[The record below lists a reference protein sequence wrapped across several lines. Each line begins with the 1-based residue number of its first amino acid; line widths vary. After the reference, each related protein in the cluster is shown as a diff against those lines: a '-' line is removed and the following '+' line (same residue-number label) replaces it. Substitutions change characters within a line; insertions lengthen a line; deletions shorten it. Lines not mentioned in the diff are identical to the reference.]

1 MSNSTRWTRRRGF
14 DWSRRRALGAGVAT
28 VATAMAGF
36 MPGRASAATTLR
48 WGSVLPANHP
58 EIAMIERVGK
68 QVREQTGGAVEI
80 QVFPAGQLGSSRD
93 LIEATS
99 TGAIQIVDEGAAQF
113 GQFVPQFSILEGPYL
128 WQDAAQIRR
137 VMASSIPDEMNAA
150 LVAKR
155 SMRVIGS
162 TYYGK
167 RHVTSGSK
175 AINTVDDMKG
185 FKLRIPEVDTFR
197 AMAEAWGA
205 RPTPLN
211 FSELYLALSQG
222 AVDGQENPLP
232 TIQSGKF
239 NEVQKYLILTGH
251 ILTPRLIAVNEATWA
266 ALSAPQQ
273 QALKAAIA
281 ANAQIQDDEILA
293 QEGKLVDTFKGGG
306 MIVIQPD
313 IESFRKPVLATLP
326 AKFEAKW
333 ARASGSAFR
342 QPDRPRKPKS
352 LKVFAEPSS
361 SPRTRG
367 SSDVRWKTLGS
378 RSVTQLR
385 GNDVF
390 R

>member
-1 MSNSTRWTRRRGF
+1 MNHSTRWTRRQVM
-14 DWSRRRALGAGVAT
+14 GAAI
-28 VATAMAGF
+28 ATAAAGLV
-36 MPGRASAATTLR
+36 PGRAIAAATLR
-48 WGSVLPANHP
+48 WASVLPANHP
-58 EIAMIERVGK
+58 GIAMMERVAK
-68 QVREQTGGAVEI
+68 QAKEQTGGAVEI

-113 GQFVPQFSILEGPYL
+113 GQFVPQFSILEAPYL
-128 WQDAAQIRR
+128 WRDAAQIRR
-137 VMASSIPDEMNAA
+137 VMSSSLVDEMNAA
-150 LVAKR
+150 LVSKR
-155 SMRVIGS
+155 SMRIIGS

-167 RHVTSGSK
+167 RHVTSGTK

-251 ILTPRLIAVNEATWA
+251 ILTPRLIAVNEATWQS
-266 ALSAPQQ
+266 LSAAQQ
-273 QALKAAIA
+273 QVLKSVIA

-293 QEGKLVDTFKGGG
+293 QEGRLVDTFRAGG
-306 MIVIQPD
+306 MTVIQPD
-313 IESFRKPVLATLP
+313 VESFRKPVLATVP
-326 AKFEAKW
+326 AKFESKW
-333 ARASGSAFR
+333 GKGLWERISA
-342 QPDRPRKPKS
+342 
-352 LKVFAEPSS
+352 A
-361 SPRTRG
+361 
-367 SSDVRWKTLGS
+367 
-378 RSVTQLR
+378 
-385 GNDVF
+385 
-390 R
+390 

>member
-1 MSNSTRWTRRRGF
+1 MSNSTHWTRRQV
-14 DWSRRRALGAGVAT
+14 LGAAL
-28 VATAMAGF
+28 ATAAAGIV
-36 MPGRASAATTLR
+36 PRVARAATTLR
-48 WGSVLPANHP
+48 WATVLPINHP
-58 EIAMIERVGK
+58 SVAMMERVAK

-80 QVFPAGQLGSSRD
+80 QIFPAGQLGSSRD

-99 TGAIQIVDEGAAQF
+99 SGAIQVVDEGAAQF
-113 GQFVPQFSILEGPYL
+113 GQFVPQFSILEAPYI
-128 WQDAAQIRR
+128 WRDAAQIRR
-137 VMASSIPDEMNAA
+137 VMSSSLVDEMNAA
-150 LVAKR
+150 LVSKR

-167 RHVTSGSK
+167 RHVTSGNK

-239 NEVQKYLILTGH
+239 NEVQKYLVLTGH
-251 ILTPRLIAVNEATWA
+251 ILTPRLIAVNEATWQS
-266 ALSAPQQ
+266 LSASQQ
-273 QALKAAIA
+273 QVLKAAIA

-293 QEGKLVDTFKGGG
+293 QESKLVDTFKAGG
-306 MIVIQPD
+306 MTVIQPD
-313 IESFRKPVLATLP
+313 IENFRKPVLATLP

-333 ARASGSAFR
+333 GKGLWERISA
-342 QPDRPRKPKS
+342 
-352 LKVFAEPSS
+352 A
-361 SPRTRG
+361 
-367 SSDVRWKTLGS
+367 
-378 RSVTQLR
+378 
-385 GNDVF
+385 
-390 R
+390 

>member
-1 MSNSTRWTRRRGF
+1 MNKTTRWTRRQV
-14 DWSRRRALGAGVAT
+14 LGAG
-28 VATAMAGF
+28 TAAALAGLL
-36 MPGRASAATTLR
+36 PGRASAATTLR
-48 WGSVLPANHP
+48 WASVLPASHP
-58 EIAMIERVGK
+58 GVAMMERVAK

-93 LIEATS
+93 LIEAVS
-99 TGAIQIVDEGAAQF
+99 SGAIQVVDEGAAQF
-113 GQFVPQFSILEGPYL
+113 GQFVPQYSILEAPYI
-128 WQDAAQIRR
+128 WKDAAQIRR
-137 VMASSIPDEMNAA
+137 VMASPIADEMNAQ

-251 ILTPRLIAVNEATWA
+251 ILTPRLVAVNEGTWA
-266 ALSAPQQ
+266 SLSAAQQ
-273 QALKAAIA
+273 QTLKSAIA
-281 ANAQIQDDEILA
+281 AAAQIQDDEILA
-293 QEGKLVDTFKGGG
+293 QEAKLVDTFKGGG
-306 MIVIQPD
+306 MTVIQPD
-313 IESFRKPVLATLP
+313 VDSFRKPVLATLP
-326 AKFEAKW
+326 AKFESKW
-333 ARASGSAFR
+333 GKGLWERISA
-342 QPDRPRKPKS
+342 
-352 LKVFAEPSS
+352 
-361 SPRTRG
+361 T
-367 SSDVRWKTLGS
+367 
-378 RSVTQLR
+378 
-385 GNDVF
+385 
-390 R
+390 

>member
-1 MSNSTRWTRRRGF
+1 MSHSTRWTRRHV
-14 DWSRRRALGAGVAT
+14 LGAAL
-28 VATAMAGF
+28 ATAAASAI
-36 MPGRASAATTLR
+36 PGRARAATTLR
-48 WGSVLPANHP
+48 WASVLPTNHP
-58 EIAMIERVGK
+58 GIAMMERVAK

-99 TGAIQIVDEGAAQF
+99 NGAIQLVDEGAAQF
-113 GQFVPQFSILEGPYL
+113 GQFVPQFSILEAPYI
-128 WQDAAQIRR
+128 WRDAAQIRR
-137 VMASSIPDEMNAA
+137 VMSSSLVDEMNVA
-150 LVAKR
+150 LVSKR

-239 NEVQKYLILTGH
+239 NEVQKYLVLTGH
-251 ILTPRLIAVNEATWA
+251 ILTPRPIAVNEATWQSLNA
-266 ALSAPQQ
+266 AHQQ
-273 QALKAAIA
+273 VLKSAIA
-281 ANAQIQDDEILA
+281 TNAQIQDDEILA
-293 QEGKLVDTFKGGG
+293 QEAKLVDTFKAGG
-306 MIVIQPD
+306 MTVIQPD
-313 IESFRKPVLATLP
+313 VESFRKPVLATLP

-333 ARASGSAFR
+333 GKGLWERISA
-342 QPDRPRKPKS
+342 
-352 LKVFAEPSS
+352 
-361 SPRTRG
+361 T
-367 SSDVRWKTLGS
+367 
-378 RSVTQLR
+378 
-385 GNDVF
+385 
-390 R
+390 